1 MSSTASAASCFGT
14 AFSTEKSA
22 FSASDLFRLSFFV
35 GDEAP

>member
-1 MSSTASAASCFGT
+1 MSSTASATSCFGT

-22 FSASDLFRLSFFV
+22 CSTSDLFRFSFFV